1 MDVIHASLA
10 IQCLE
15 ILAYNAHSLQESMVH
30 ALDVAPGLKARYSD
44 VPIVTQLQIII
55 RFYSQAAVYR
65 VLDAFKSIPMDFVCI
80 VKANFTKKIIYAM
93 HAMPVVV
100 HVRIVIIA

>member
-15 ILAYNAHSLQESMVH
+15 ILAYNVHSLQESMAL

-80 VKANFTKKIIYAM
+80 AGCYRNF
-93 HAMPVVV
+93 
-100 HVRIVIIA
+100 